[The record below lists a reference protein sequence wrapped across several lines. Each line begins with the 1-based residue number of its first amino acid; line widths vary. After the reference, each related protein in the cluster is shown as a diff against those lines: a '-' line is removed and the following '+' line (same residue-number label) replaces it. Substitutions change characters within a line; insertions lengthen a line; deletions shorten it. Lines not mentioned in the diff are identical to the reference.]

1 MRVAVFFYPQTPDTT
16 WILGQSFPCPSREP
30 EAGAVKGVVYIDKEG
45 YNPVIQKAI
54 GGTNANLR

>member
-1 MRVAVFFYPQTPDTT
+1 MRVAVFFARKPPDIT

-30 EAGAVKGVVYIDKEG
+30 EAGAIKGVVYIDKEG